1 MIIVSNTGPI
11 IGLAKIQQLDL
22 LGRLATEVYIP
33 PQVQLELLA
42 KTGSETAL
50 IAAALNAT
58 IQVKAPAVLDAA
70 AETVLRRLDE
80 GEKQAIALARSLPAP
95 VLLLLD
101 DRAGR
106 TAAQKLG
113 QPIAGLAGL
122 LLLAKRQGL
131 VTTVA
136 PLLTMLRT
144 RGYWISNEVVAVVK
158 NLAGE

>member
-1 MIIVSNTGPI
+1 VIIVSNTGPL
-11 IGLAKIQQLDL
+11 IGLAKIQQLGV

-33 PQVQLELLA
+33 PQVRIELFA
-42 KTGSETAL
+42 RTGPETAL
-50 IAAALNAT
+50 IAVALKEA

-70 AETVLRRLDE
+70 AEAMLRRLDE
-80 GEKQAIALARSLPAP
+80 GERQAIALARSFPGP

-106 TAAQKLG
+106 TVAQKLG
-113 QPIAGLAGL
+113 QPLTGLAGL

-131 VTTVA
+131 VTAVA
-136 PLLTMLRT
+136 PLLESLRSL
-144 RGYWISNEVVAVVK
+144 GYWVSDEVVAVVK